1 MAKFYVTKYVMTKGI
16 REAPEDAEIRQ
27 DKYLRYRGSEFRY
40 KWINPEY
47 FTAEPLEAVA
57 RARAARDKKIAS
69 LKKQIKR
76 LEALAFN
83 VDEIKKWG
91 EK

>member
-1 MAKFYVTKYVMTKGI
+1 VALYYLTKYALTQGV
-16 REAPEDAEIRQ
+16 REMPRDAEIY
-27 DKYLRYRGSEFRY
+27 KETYLSHEGVFTTEFY
-40 KWINPEY
+40 TDPG
-47 FTAEPLEAVA
+47 AAVGAA
-57 RARAARDKKIAS
+57 RSMRDKKIAS

-76 LEALAFN
+76 LEGLAFN